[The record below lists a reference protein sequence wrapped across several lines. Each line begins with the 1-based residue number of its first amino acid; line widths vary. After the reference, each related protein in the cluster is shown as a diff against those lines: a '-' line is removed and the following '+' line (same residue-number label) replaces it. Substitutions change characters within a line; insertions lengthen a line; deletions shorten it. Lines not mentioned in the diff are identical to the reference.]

1 MFEGFSPATFDFL
14 WSIALNNER
23 VWFNAHREDYQNHLA
38 KPMKALA
45 DQVFDELTHRCP
57 GRDLFCKV
65 ARIYKDARRC
75 RGIEFYKTSLWF
87 SILPPVEG
95 WQDAPGFWFEV
106 SRESWNYGLGIYQP
120 KAATMAR
127 HRAKIDSSPA
137 QLARLNAKL
146 LGQREFFLD
155 GQHYAR
161 FKPGAPPD
169 LAGWYNLKDF
179 SILHDD
185 GDPAQTY
192 DGPALVRRLV
202 DGFAFL
208 MPFYDYFYPLSE
220 AGQAGLGLPSHPAS
234 PAKPS

>member
-14 WSIALNNER
+14 WGITLNNER
-23 VWFNAHREDYQNHLA
+23 LWFSEHKEDYVNYLA

-45 DQVFDELTHRCP
+45 DQVFDELTDRCP
-57 GRDLFCKV
+57 DRELLCKV
-65 ARIYKDARRC
+65 ARIYKDARRY
-75 RGIEFYKTSLWF
+75 RGVEFYKTSLWF
-87 SILPPVEG
+87 SILPPVED

-106 SRESWNYGLGIYQP
+106 SRESWSYGLGIFQP

-127 HRAKIDSSPA
+127 HRARIDTAPA

-146 LGQREFFLD
+146 LKQEEFVLSGQR
-155 GQHYAR
+155 YAR

-179 SILHDD
+179 NLSYDSADVSL
-185 GDPAQTY
+185 TF

-208 MPFYDYFYPLSE
+208 MPFYDYFYPLCE
-220 AGQAGLGLPSHPAS
+220 AAQP
-234 PAKPS
+234 